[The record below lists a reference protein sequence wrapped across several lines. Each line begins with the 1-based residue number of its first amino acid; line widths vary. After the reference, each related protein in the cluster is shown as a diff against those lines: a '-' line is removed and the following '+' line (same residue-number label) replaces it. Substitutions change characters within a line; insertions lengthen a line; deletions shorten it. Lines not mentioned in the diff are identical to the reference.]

1 MTLKIIC
8 FKDIIFLGN
17 FVLRFNE
24 LTYSDK
30 VGQESFRYIFFCK
43 DTVVKHSRVTI

>member
-30 VGQESFRYIFFCK
+30 VGQESFRYIFF
-43 DTVVKHSRVTI
+43 VKTQWSNTHA